1 VNTSDRQ
8 RFDEIRHRLE
18 RTPPDPWVADG
29 ALIVARPGTPEEVV
43 IAETNVC
50 IDQAGA
56 LAAFFAH
63 SHEDVTWLTER
74 VRDLERA
81 TKGRGQLA
89 E

>member
-1 VNTSDRQ
+1 MNAEDRR

-29 ALIVARPGTPEEVV
+29 ALIVAMPGTPEEIV
-43 IAETNVC
+43 IAETNACV
-50 IDQAGA
+50 DQDGA
-56 LAAFFAH
+56 LAAFVAH

-81 TKGRGQLA
+81 AKGRTSECA
-89 E
+89 